1 MPYNATHATMNIT
14 FKSKK
19 EQEFY
24 ESFDALRK
32 AFGERM
38 AEKIIDRIDDL
49 RKVTNPQQLPP
60 SARFHEHSGK
70 RDRLFS
76 LDLVHPQR
84 LIVLP
89 MCTYDSY
96 VEITSVEI
104 YEIMD
109 PH

>member
-1 MPYNATHATMNIT
+1 MPYNTTHASMKIT

-19 EQEFY
+19 EQEYY
-24 ESFDALRK
+24 ESFDALK
-32 AFGERM
+32 KTHGERM

-49 RKVTNPQQLPP
+49 RKATSPQQLPQ

-70 RDRLFS
+70 RDGLFS

-89 MCTYDSY
+89 TCTYDSY